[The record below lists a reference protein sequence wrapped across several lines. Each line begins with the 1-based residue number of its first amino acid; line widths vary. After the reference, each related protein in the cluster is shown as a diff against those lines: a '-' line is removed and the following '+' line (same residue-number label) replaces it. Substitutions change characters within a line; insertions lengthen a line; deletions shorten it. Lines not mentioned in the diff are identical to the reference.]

1 MTVIW
6 ISQSNKSPVWQSN
19 FQGYVALGLFELSFP
34 LLLFYLF
41 LSFFFVFWRILQ
53 GLWLCQICDMIE
65 KGTDHQWDKVMSSCF
80 LFIYFCIQGFIS
92 LKLWATI
99 SHAFALVKCENLFL
113 VQTGV
118 TSLLIAKRD
127 TLKVQR
133 EKDLSLLGVVLMLP
147 LNFDLVDCNCGRDAE
162 EFDQRNS
169 PVITVI

>member
-1 MTVIW
+1 MNDKYLNFFVSSGSLSVDVTWEIGLSWLWYELVKATNHQYDKA
-6 ISQSNKSPVWQSN
+6 ISKAMLHWVCLNCPFHCS
-19 FQGYVALGLFELSFP
+19 SFTY
-34 LLLFYLF
+34 F
-41 LSFFFVFWRILQ
+41 SFFFVFWRILQ

-118 TSLLIAKRD
+118 TSLLIARRD
-127 TLKVQR
+127 TLKVRR
-133 EKDLSLLGVVLMLP
+133 EKDL
-147 LNFDLVDCNCGRDAE
+147 CRC
-162 EFDQRNS
+162 
-169 PVITVI
+169 